1 MIKKTVEGAHRR
13 IDEVEKSMISHLAE
27 CSTETRAQ
35 NARLKRLE
43 TILIAA
49 SGAIIIMLVSILIK
63 MAGVV

>member
-1 MIKKTVEGAHRR
+1 MVKKTVESAHKR
-13 IDEVEKSMISHLAE
+13 IEEVEKSMISHLAE

-43 TILIAA
+43 TILIAV

>member
-1 MIKKTVEGAHRR
+1 MIRKTVEGAHRR
-13 IDEVEKSMISHLAE
+13 IDEVEKSIISHLAE

-43 TILIAA
+43 TILIAV

-63 MAGVV
+63 MAGGG

>member
-1 MIKKTVEGAHRR
+1 MVKKTIEGAHKR
-13 IDEVEKSMISHLAE
+13 IDEVEKSVIAHLAE

-63 MAGVV
+63 MTGVV

>member
-1 MIKKTVEGAHRR
+1 MVKKTVESAHKRS
-13 IDEVEKSMISHLAE
+13 DEVEKSMISHLAE

-43 TILIAA
+43 TILIAV

>member
-1 MIKKTVEGAHRR
+1 MVRKTVEGAHRR

-43 TILIAA
+43 SILIAV

>member
-1 MIKKTVEGAHRR
+1 MVRKTVEGAHKR
-13 IDEVEKSMISHLAE
+13 IDEVEKSVVAHLAE

-63 MAGVV
+63 MTGVA

>member
-1 MIKKTVEGAHRR
+1 MVRKTVEGAHRR

-43 TILIAA
+43 TILIAV
-49 SGAIIIMLVSILIK
+49 SGAIIIMLVSILVK

>member
-1 MIKKTVEGAHRR
+1 MIRKTVDGAHRR
-13 IDEVEKSMISHLAE
+13 IDEVEKSIISHLAE

-43 TILIAA
+43 TILIAV
-49 SGAIIIMLVSILIK
+49 SGAIIMMLVSILIK

>member
-1 MIKKTVEGAHRR
+1 MVRKTVEGAYKR
-13 IDEVEKSMISHLAE
+13 IDEVEKSIIVHLAE

-49 SGAIIIMLVSILIK
+49 SGATIIMLVGIMTK
-63 MAGVV
+63 MAGIG

>member
-1 MIKKTVEGAHRR
+1 MVRKTINGAYKR
-13 IDEVEKSMISHLAE
+13 IEDVEKSIIAHLAE

-49 SGAIIIMLVSILIK
+49 SGAIIIMLVGILIK
-63 MAGVV
+63 MVGLG

>member
-1 MIKKTVEGAHRR
+1 MVRKTVEGAHRR

-43 TILIAA
+43 TILIAV
-49 SGAIIIMLVSILIK
+49 SGAIIIMLVGIMTK
-63 MAGVV
+63 MAGIG

>member
-1 MIKKTVEGAHRR
+1 MVRKTINGAYKR
-13 IDEVEKSMISHLAE
+13 IEDVEKSIIAHLAE

-49 SGAIIIMLVSILIK
+49 SGAIIIMLVGILTK
-63 MAGVV
+63 MVGLG

>member
-1 MIKKTVEGAHRR
+1 MVRKTVEGAYKR
-13 IDEVEKSMISHLAE
+13 IEDVEKSIIVHLAE

-49 SGAIIIMLVSILIK
+49 SGATIIMLVGIMTK
-63 MAGVV
+63 MAGIG

>member
-1 MIKKTVEGAHRR
+1 MIRKTVEGAHRR
-13 IDEVEKSMISHLAE
+13 IDEGEKSIISHLAE

-43 TILIAA
+43 TILIAV

>member
-1 MIKKTVEGAHRR
+1 MVKKTVESAHKR

-49 SGAIIIMLVSILIK
+49 SGAIIIMLVGILIK

>member
-1 MIKKTVEGAHRR
+1 MVRKTVEGAYKR

-49 SGAIIIMLVSILIK
+49 SGATIIMLVGIMTK
-63 MAGVV
+63 MAGIG

>member
-1 MIKKTVEGAHRR
+1 MIRKTVDGAHRR
-13 IDEVEKSMISHLAE
+13 IDEVEKSIISHLAE

-43 TILIAA
+43 TILIAV

>member
-1 MIKKTVEGAHRR
+1 MIKKTGEGAHKR

-49 SGAIIIMLVSILIK
+49 SGAIIIMLVGILIK

>member
-1 MIKKTVEGAHRR
+1 MVKKTIEGAHKR
-13 IDEVEKSMISHLAE
+13 IDEVEKSVIAHLAE

-49 SGAIIIMLVSILIK
+49 SGAIIIMLVGILIK
-63 MAGVV
+63 MVGLG

>member
-1 MIKKTVEGAHRR
+1 MVKKTVEGAYKR
-13 IDEVEKSMISHLAE
+13 IDEVEKSMIVHLAE

-43 TILIAA
+43 TILIAV

>member
-1 MIKKTVEGAHRR
+1 MIRKTVEGAHRR
-13 IDEVEKSMISHLAE
+13 IDEVEKSIISHLAE

-43 TILIAA
+43 TILIAV

-63 MAGVV
+63 MAGGV

>member
-1 MIKKTVEGAHRR
+1 MIKKTVEGAHKR

-49 SGAIIIMLVSILIK
+49 SGAIIIMLVGILIK

>member
-1 MIKKTVEGAHRR
+1 MVKKTIEGAHKR
-13 IDEVEKSMISHLAE
+13 IDEVEKSVVAHLAE

-63 MAGVV
+63 MTGVA

>member
-1 MIKKTVEGAHRR
+1 MIRKTVEGAHRR
-13 IDEVEKSMISHLAE
+13 IDEVEKSIISHLAE

-43 TILIAA
+43 TILIAV